1 VLVCKSA
8 ALPPVGTF
16 DRETSLANSLDS
28 VYLSVD
34 RTAVVTAAKQTV
46 ASEIEIAVAA
56 GSENVDRA
64 KSDRPVGAEVP
75 TTNEVRRC
83 GPLSH

>member
-1 VLVCKSA
+1 MLLCKSA

-34 RTAVVTAAKQTV
+34 RTVVVTAAKQTV

-56 GSENVDRA
+56 GSESVDRVRNPT
-64 KSDRPVGAEVP
+64 DRWAL
-75 TTNEVRRC
+75 RY
-83 GPLSH
+83 HYK